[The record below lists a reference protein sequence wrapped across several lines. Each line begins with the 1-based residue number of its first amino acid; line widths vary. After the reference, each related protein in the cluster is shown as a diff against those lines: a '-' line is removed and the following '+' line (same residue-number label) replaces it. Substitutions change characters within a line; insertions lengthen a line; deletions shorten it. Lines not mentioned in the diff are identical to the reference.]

1 MCQGQLVEEVV
12 DFGLFSLDVV
22 VGGED
27 VLLDDGAFEVEG
39 GEVEAEVGE
48 VGVDA
53 VALSSVVGE

>member
-1 MCQGQLVEEVV
+1 ML
-12 DFGLFSLDVV
+12 SLDVV

-53 VALSSVVGE
+53 IALSSVVGE